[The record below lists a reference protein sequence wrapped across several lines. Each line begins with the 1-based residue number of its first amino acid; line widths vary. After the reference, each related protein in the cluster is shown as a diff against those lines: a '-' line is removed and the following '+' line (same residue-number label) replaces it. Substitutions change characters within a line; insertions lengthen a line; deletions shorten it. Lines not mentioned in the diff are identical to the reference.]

1 MKKWIKAF
9 RMRTLP
15 LAFSSILM
23 GGFIAYQ
30 HSYTNW
36 SVLMFALL
44 TTLFLQ
50 ILSNLANDY
59 GDFVKGTDNDQR
71 LGPARSMQ
79 SGHINIA
86 AMKRALAV
94 FVSLSLISGISLV
107 YLSFGKENLIKSLV
121 FISIGIGAI
130 LAAIRYTVGK
140 SAYGYSGFGD
150 LFVFIFF
157 GLVAVVGTYFLISH
171 HFDSSVLMPASTLG
185 VFSTAVLNLNN
196 LRDHKNDERSGK
208 NTIVVKM
215 GFARAKWYHLFLLAS
230 GWVLFLLYLQDQL
243 ATLNY
248 YLVLVSLPLFIYNI
262 ARVFKVENEQEL
274 DPELKKLALSITLFV
289 LLFGVGIAL

>member
-1 MKKWIKAF
+1 MRKWIKAF

-36 SVLMFALL
+36 SVLLFALL

-71 LGPARSMQ
+71 LGPVRSIQ
-79 SGHINIA
+79 SGQIEIA

-107 YLSFGKENLIKSLV
+107 FLAFGKENLIKSML
-121 FISIGIGAI
+121 FIVIGIVAI

-171 HFDSSVLMPASTLG
+171 HFDSSVIMPASTLG
-185 VFSTAVLNLNN
+185 LFSTAVLNLNN

-215 GFARAKWYHLFLLAS
+215 GFSRAKWYHLFLLGG
-230 GWVLFLLYLQDQL
+230 GWVLFLIYLQDQF

-248 YLVLVSLPLFIYNI
+248 YLVILSLPFFIKNI
-262 ARVFKVENEQEL
+262 VRVFKVENEQEL

-289 LLFGVGIAL
+289 ILFGIGMLL

>member
-1 MKKWIKAF
+1 MNKWIKAF

-36 SVLMFALL
+36 SVLVFALL

-79 SGHINIA
+79 SGHIEKD
-86 AMKRALAV
+86 AMKRAIII
-94 FVSLSLISGISLV
+94 FVILSLLSGVLLV
-107 YLSFGKENLIKSLV
+107 YLSFGRENLLKSLV

-157 GLVAVVGTYFLISH
+157 GLVAVVGTYFLISLD
-171 HFDSSVLMPASTLG
+171 FDLLVFLPASTLG
-185 VFSTAVLNLNN
+185 LFSTAVLNLNN

-208 NTIVVKM
+208 NTIIVKM
-215 GFARAKWYHLFLLAS
+215 GFLRGRWYQVILLGLA
-230 GWVLFLLYLQDQL
+230 WTLFLLYLQIEQ
-243 ATLNY
+243 APLNY
-248 YLVLVSLPLFIYNI
+248 YLVLLSLPLFLYNI
-262 ARVFKVENEQEL
+262 ARVFNVKNEQDL

-289 LLFGVGIAL
+289 VLFGIGIGL